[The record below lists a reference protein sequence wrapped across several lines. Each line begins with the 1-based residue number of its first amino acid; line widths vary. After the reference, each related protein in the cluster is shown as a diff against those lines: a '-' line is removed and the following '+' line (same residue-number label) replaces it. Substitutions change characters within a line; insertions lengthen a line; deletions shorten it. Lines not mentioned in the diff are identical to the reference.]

1 MFNCCKVPSSQ
12 APQSQKHNRYYNSY
26 LTVKYH
32 NYFFI
37 SKFKHFKAK
46 YLYSPDDIILLTG
59 VKVL

>member
-1 MFNCCKVPSSQ
+1 MFKCCKVPSAQ

-26 LTVKYH
+26 LTGKSP
-32 NYFFI
+32 NNLLI
-37 SKFKHFKAK
+37 SEFKHFKAK